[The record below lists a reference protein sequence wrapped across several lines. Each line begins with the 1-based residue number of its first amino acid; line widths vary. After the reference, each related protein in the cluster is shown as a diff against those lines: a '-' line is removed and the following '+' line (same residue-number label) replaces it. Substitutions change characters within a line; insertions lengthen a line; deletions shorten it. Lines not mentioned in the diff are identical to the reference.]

1 MKYYLNNHGLDIKS
15 DTLLKPLQVWSKKFN
30 NKRKFLLIIFRK
42 LFSARYKIYLSSLMS
57 MSKNDMIVEA
67 NLIAVAQKI
76 EP

>member
-1 MKYYLNNHGLDIKS
+1 MKYYLNNHGSDIKS

-42 LFSARYKIYLSSLMS
+42 LFSARYKIYLSSSMS
-57 MSKNDMIVEA
+57 MNKNDMVVEA